1 MYLLFFLEPAKIVI
15 HPSPYSKVYPHQ
27 TVMSLCSA
35 YGGDEPPTI
44 SWRFGDELLT
54 NDSLDLV
61 KIFETQSIHNGL
73 VFTESILELCAVDLN
88 DTGVYSCTATN
99 SQGSDRYNFTLDV
112 VPAGELLITTIIIM
126 CALSKKPPICSTY
139 GKLIIMQSY

>member
-1 MYLLFFLEPAKIVI
+1 MHLLFLLEPAQILI
-15 HPSPYSKVYPHQ
+15 HPSPYSKVYPRQ

-44 SWRFGDELLT
+44 TWRFGVELLI
-54 NDSLDLV
+54 NDSLNLV
-61 KIFETQSIHNGL
+61 KIFETQSIHDGL
-73 VFTESILELCAVDLN
+73 VFMESILEQCTV

-99 SQGSDRYNFTLDV
+99 SRGNDRYNFTLDV
-112 VPAGELLITTIIIM
+112 VPAGELLITTIIM

-139 GKLIIMQSY
+139 V